1 MKNKL
6 LIVIKDSV
14 GFACGL
20 AVLRIYLFGQEATYS
35 LLEQS
40 LLGGLLW
47 GIVIYRYVKFKEPI
61 KEKLP

>member
-6 LIVIKDSV
+6 FIIIKDSV

-20 AVLRIYLFGQEATYS
+20 AVLRIYLFGQGATYS

-47 GIVIYRYVKFKEPI
+47 GIVINRSIKFKEPN
-61 KEKLP
+61 KE